1 MNENFQDFLAEN
13 GEIILD
19 SLIQNDLLKVIP
31 ILGSSLKIIRGVQN
45 VRDVAHLNKIRFFI
59 DCVGEITE
67 KQKTRIIADSKKN
80 ERSRAKFGDAI
91 FTAIEK
97 SDSKVKIEY
106 ISVAFEAY
114 LNEDFDESDLR
125 LICHIINNT
134 FSDELI
140 DIIENEAPSGEL
152 KYSVSNGLAET
163 VYHEL
168 TFDGNSEPSYV
179 LSRIAELLRKAW
191 RKYKQ

>member
-1 MNENFQDFLAEN
+1 MNENFQDYLADN
-13 GEIILD
+13 SEIIID
-19 SLIQNDLLKVIP
+19 SLIQNELLKVIP
-31 ILGSSLKIIRGVQN
+31 ILGSSLKIIRGVHN
-45 VRDVAHLNKIRFFI
+45 VRDIAYLTKIKFFL
-59 DCVGEITE
+59 DCVGELSV
-67 KQKTRIIADSKKN
+67 KQKTRIIEDSKKN
-80 ERSRAKFGDAI
+80 EKSRAKLGDAI
-91 FTAIEK
+91 FTTIEK
-97 SDSKVKIEY
+97 SDSIVKIEY

-140 DIIENEAPSGEL
+140 DIIENETPSGDL
-152 KYSVSNGLAET
+152 KYSVPNGLAEA

>member
-1 MNENFQDFLAEN
+1 MNENFQDLLADNSEILIDALIEN
-13 GEIILD
+13 EV
-19 SLIQNDLLKVIP
+19 LKVIP
-31 ILGSSLKIIRGVQN
+31 ILGSSLKIVRGVQN
-45 VRDVAHLNKIRFFI
+45 VRDRAYLNKIKFFLEH
-59 DCVGEITE
+59 VGEITQ
-67 KQKTRIIADSKKN
+67 KQKSRIIEDSKKN
-80 ERSRAKFGDAI
+80 EKSRAKLGDAI
-91 FTAIEK
+91 FTCIEK
-97 SDSKVKIEY
+97 SDSVVKIEY
-106 ISVAFEAY
+106 ISISFEAY

-140 DIIENEAPSGEL
+140 DIIENETPSGEL
-152 KYSVSNGLAET
+152 KYSVPNGLAEA

-179 LSRIAELLRKAW
+179 LSRTAEQLRKAW